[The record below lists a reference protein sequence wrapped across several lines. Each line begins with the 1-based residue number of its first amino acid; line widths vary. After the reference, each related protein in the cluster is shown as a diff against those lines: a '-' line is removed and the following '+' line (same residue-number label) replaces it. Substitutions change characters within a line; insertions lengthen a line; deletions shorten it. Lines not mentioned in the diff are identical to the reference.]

1 MNRLAR
7 IPFWGWYLFSVAFC
21 YWLWNPYFSVGQ
33 LLAGETDVSIKATVL
48 VITVIIASL
57 YIVEGHRTLNTFA
70 IILFFALFGCV
81 LWLGIKAGVHNW
93 DSAVWWGQWIIG
105 LLFAIAAQGSRIYRN
120 MFGVVTVSDS
130 GNVDHDG
137 HHH

>member
-33 LLAGETDVSIKATVL
+33 LLTGNTDVAIKAIVT
-48 VITVIIASL
+48 VITIIIASL

-70 IILFFALFGCV
+70 IILFFALFGCIF
-81 LWLGIKAGVHNW
+81 WLAAKSGMQNW
-93 DSAVWWGQWIIG
+93 ESATWWGQWIVG
-105 LLFAIAAQGSRIYRN
+105 LLLAIAAQGARIYRN